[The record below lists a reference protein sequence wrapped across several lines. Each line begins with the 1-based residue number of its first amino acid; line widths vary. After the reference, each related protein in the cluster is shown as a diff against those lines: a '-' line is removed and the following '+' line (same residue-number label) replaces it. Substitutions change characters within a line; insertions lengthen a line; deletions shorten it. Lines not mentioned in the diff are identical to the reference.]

1 MSDKSNKYGY
11 VGKESD
17 IPQQAFKANAGVL
30 SVNDHLA
37 LSQENKLTQYGQLE
51 LIHTETHSTDVASI
65 DFQESAGTFD
75 TSYNVH
81 FLTLDDFQTASD
93 NVQEFQ
99 IQLYESGVLET
110 ASVYQSAFQRG
121 RTTGTF
127 SEIKSTGLG
136 YMYINQNGGNA
147 TNEKSCGYVYFYNLG
162 DSSKYSFATSQTIV
176 TQNDSVQNITFG
188 SSVLPQASTVDGIRI
203 KPSSGNYSSFTA
215 SLYGIRYS

>member
-11 VGKESD
+11 VGVD
-17 IPQQAFKANAGVL
+17 IPAQSFGSNKGVFNPAEINEL
-30 SVNDHLA
+30 VAD
-37 LSQENKLTQYGQLE
+37 NKWTQYGQLE
-51 LIHTETHSTDVASI
+51 LIETQTYSTDVASI
-65 DFQESAGTFD
+65 DFTSIQEST
-75 TSYNVH
+75 YNVH
-81 FLTLDDFQTASD
+81 FLTLDNFQTASD

-121 RTTGTF
+121 RVDGAFT
-127 SEIKSTGLG
+127 EYRSTGLG

-162 DSSKYSFATSQTIV
+162 DSSKYSFATQQTIV

-203 KPSSGNYSSFTA
+203 KPSSGNYSSFKA